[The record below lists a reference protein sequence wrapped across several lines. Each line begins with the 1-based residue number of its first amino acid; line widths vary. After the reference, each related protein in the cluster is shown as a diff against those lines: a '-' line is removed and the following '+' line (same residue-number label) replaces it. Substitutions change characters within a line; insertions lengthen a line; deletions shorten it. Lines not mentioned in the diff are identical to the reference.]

1 MVVAETI
8 LGQLLQVFKSNG
20 IERYADEELVQ
31 RLGIQE
37 SQYKKL
43 FTSRADMVLKVV
55 RHDLHEQE
63 LRDEEMLRQAANS
76 VEEVMVLLK
85 KGIEDLKTLHPTYIS
100 DLQQYYPEVW
110 EMCLEHLSSYNYY
123 LNLNIINKGILQGYF
138 RKDINLQ
145 LVVKI
150 IMEQFHMMIN
160 PAIFP
165 PDRYELGEVFRSVY
179 LYYVRG
185 ICTEQGAKL
194 AEEYFSRNNI

>member
-8 LGQLLQVFKSNG
+8 LSQLLQVFKSEG
-20 IERYADEELVQ
+20 IECHTEEGLVQ

-37 SQYKKL
+37 SQYKGL
-43 FTSRADMVLKVV
+43 FSSREDMVRQVILF
-55 RHDLHEQE
+55 DLRQQE
-63 LRDEEMLRQAANS
+63 LRDEEMLKRTTNS
-76 VEEVMVLLK
+76 VEEIMMLLQN
-85 KGIEDLKTLHPTYIS
+85 GIEDLKKLNPAYII
-100 DLQQYYPEVW
+100 DLQQYFPEVW
-110 EMCLEHLSSYNYY
+110 QLCLEHLSSYNYY

-160 PAIFP
+160 PVIFP

-194 AEEYFSRNNI
+194 AEEYFSKNNI